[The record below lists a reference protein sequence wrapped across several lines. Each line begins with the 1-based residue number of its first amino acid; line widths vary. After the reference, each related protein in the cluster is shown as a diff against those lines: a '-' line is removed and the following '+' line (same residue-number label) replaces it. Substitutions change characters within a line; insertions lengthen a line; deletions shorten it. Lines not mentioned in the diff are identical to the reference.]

1 MTYFDGFGN
10 YGNSTNQKLEVTDG
24 NSATKKNGDSYSG
37 QDGNSTTHSIG
48 NLNSFRRGY
57 SNSLVEG
64 FNFSTTLGA
73 SFSTVVGANVPNTAG
88 GKIEMISPFSIKW
101 TMGTAGYS
109 RGLAGYG
116 GYDYDFKSC
125 ETQKKIAYGTVLN
138 YSAVKTENFTLQGDT
153 WVTKEEKKFTEQAD
167 SWVKEKNFVAKEMV
181 EHIVD
186 ARRNCVDVKYTASN
200 TFQVN
205 VGLGVM
211 SMSLSQAKLSTA
223 GTLKLG
229 GGLEVLL
236 SCSGKIKAL
245 GAIIA
250 LN

>member
-1 MTYFDGFGN
+1 MAYFDGFGN

-24 NSATKKNGDSYSG
+24 NSATKKNGDSYTG
-37 QDGNSTTHSIG
+37 QDGNSTSHSIG
-48 NLNSFRRGY
+48 NLNSFRCGY
-57 SNSLVEG
+57 SNSLVKG

-109 RGLAGYG
+109 RGLGGYG

-125 ETQKKIAYGTVLN
+125 ETQKKIAYGDVLN
-138 YSAVKTENFTLQGDT
+138 YSAVKTTNFTQKGDT
-153 WVTKEEKKFTEQAD
+153 WVTKDEKSFVVQAED
-167 SWVKEKNFVAKEMV
+167 WVKEKHCVAEEV
-181 EHIVD
+181 IENVLD
-186 ARRNCVDVKYTASN
+186 ARRTCANVKYNVSN

-205 VGLGVM
+205 VGSGVM
-211 SMSLSQAKLSTA
+211 SMSLSQAKLSTL